1 MSNEKSSTAIDDKK
15 KKATNLYN
23 ALVND
28 STDKRTKTLVRKA
41 RNSLC
46 KKDIIFVT
54 IFFLWFYY
62 KYLPWIRK

>member
-1 MSNEKSSTAIDDKK
+1 MSNEKSSAAIDDKK

-28 STDKRTKTLVRKA
+28 STNERTKTLVRKA
-41 RNSLC
+41 RNSLY

-54 IFFLWFYY
+54 ISFL
-62 KYLPWIRK
+62 